1 MDMRNE
7 NYVTALRAIIRQE
20 ILLAKDAEAA
30 AVEKFEIEDYR
41 ESIETI
47 ISEYINGNVTVYIE
61 A

>member
-1 MDMRNE
+1 MDMRDE

-20 ILLAKDAEAA
+20 ILLAKDAEAT
-30 AVEKFEIEDYR
+30 AVENFEIEDHR

-47 ISEYINGNVTVYIE
+47 ISEYINYNVTVNIE